1 MAHLPHAEIL
11 ARRAAASQ
19 EIVEEWQSNPGA
31 EVYII
36 MCPCRI
42 DCGCMSEVEFP
53 RIILNCCMFVGEL
66 DFFVVHQPFRNQY
79 GFDVR
84 WHCDECLAE
93 MCCGFPGML

>member
-19 EIVEEWQSNPGA
+19 EIIEEWQTMQGS

-42 DCGCMSEVEFP
+42 DCGHMSEEEYP
-53 RIILNCCMFVGEL
+53 RIILNACMFVGEL
-66 DFFVVHQPFRNQY
+66 DYFFVHQPFRNQY

-84 WHCDECLAE
+84 WQ
-93 MCCGFPGML
+93 